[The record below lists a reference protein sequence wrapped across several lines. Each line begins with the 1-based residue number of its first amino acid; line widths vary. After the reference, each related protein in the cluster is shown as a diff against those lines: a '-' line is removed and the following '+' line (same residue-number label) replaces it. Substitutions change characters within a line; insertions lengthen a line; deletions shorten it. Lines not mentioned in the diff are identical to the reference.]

1 VNPLAIPGVDTVLE
15 QPVVRALLGSV
26 PREVVV
32 QCIRETLEE
41 VRAARRSD
49 PPGEDVTTSE
59 TAAAVA
65 EAVARRLEANA
76 RPSLRRVVNA
86 TGVVIHTNL
95 GRSPLSEAT
104 REAISEVSR
113 GYCNLEVDVASG
125 ERTKRELH
133 VAGLLARLSGAETA
147 TVVNNNAA
155 AVVLTLTALAS
166 GQRVL
171 CSRGELVEIGGSFRL
186 PEIIACSGATMVEV
200 GTTNHT
206 RLSDYERALT
216 DDVAAILKTH
226 RSNFRIVGFTSEV
239 EVREL
244 ADLARRARVLL
255 IFDAGSGMLL
265 PSENAVFASEPVIR
279 QAIADGA
286 DIVTFS
292 TDKLLGGPQGG
303 AIVGR
308 RSLVERINRHPL
320 KRAVRVGK
328 LTLAGLEA
336 TLRAHMQQPPATV
349 TMEIINRPVEDL
361 EAEARRLA
369 EAIEGAAPGWRCAV
383 EPEESSIGGGSMP
396 GETIPTWVV
405 WLEAP
410 GLEADALGR
419 AFRENEPPIFGR
431 YRRGRFGLDV
441 RTLLPGDGDDI
452 VGCVGR
458 LAEQHG

>member
-1 VNPLAIPGVDTVLE
+1 LNPLAIPGVDTVLE
-15 QPVVRALLGSV
+15 QPAIRLLLELV

-32 QCIRETLEE
+32 ECIRESLD
-41 VRAARRSD
+41 RLRRERQER
-49 PPGEDVTTSE
+49 PPAGKVSTQE
-59 TAAAVA
+59 TAAQVAKVVA
-65 EAVARRLEANA
+65 ESLDPKA

-95 GRSPLSEAT
+95 GRSPLSAAI
-104 REAISEVSR
+104 RETISEVAR
-113 GYCNLEVDVASG
+113 GYCNLEVDLVTG

-133 VAGLLARLSGAETA
+133 VSGLLARLAGAEAA

-155 AVVLTLTALAS
+155 AVVLTLAALAS
-166 GQRVL
+166 GQRVV

-226 RSNFRIVGFTSEV
+226 QSNFRIVGFTSEV
-239 EVREL
+239 ELREL
-244 ADLARRARVLL
+244 AALARRSRVLL
-255 IFDAGSGMLL
+255 IFDAGSGLLL
-265 PSENAVFASEPVIR
+265 PMHDPMFAGEPVIR

-308 RSLVERINRHPL
+308 RSLVERISRHPL
-320 KRAVRVGK
+320 KRAFRVGK

-336 TLRAHMQQPPATV
+336 ALRAHMQQPPATT
-349 TMEIINRPVEDL
+349 TMEIINRPLEDI
-361 EAEARRLA
+361 ERQASELA
-369 EAIEGAAPGWRCAV
+369 EAIRRAAPEWSCEV
-383 EPEESSIGGGSMP
+383 EPEESSIGGGSLP
-396 GETIPTWVV
+396 GETIPTRVV
-405 WLEAP
+405 WLDAP
-410 GLEADALGR
+410 GFEPDALGR
-419 AFRENEPPIFGR
+419 AFRAHEPPIFGR
-431 YRRGRFGLDV
+431 FRRGRFGLDV
-441 RTLLPGDGDDI
+441 RTLLPGDTDDI
-452 VGCVGR
+452 LACIRR
-458 LAEQHG
+458 LAERQG

>member
-1 VNPLAIPGVDTVLE
+1 LNPLAIPGVDTVLE
-15 QPVVRALLGSV
+15 QPAVRLLLEFV

-32 QCIRETLEE
+32 QCIRETLERLRE
-41 VRAARRSD
+41 ERRSR
-49 PPGEDVTTSE
+49 PPADKPSTDQ
-59 TAAAVA
+59 TAADVARAVA
-65 EAVARRLEANA
+65 ESLDPNA
-76 RPSLRRVVNA
+76 RASLRRVVNA

-95 GRSPLSEAT
+95 GRSPLSAAI

-113 GYCNLEVDVASG
+113 GYCNLEVDVATG

-133 VAGLLARLSGAETA
+133 VAGLLARLAGAEAA

-155 AVVLTLTALAS
+155 AVVLSLTALAS
-166 GQRVL
+166 GQRVV

-186 PEIIACSGATMVEV
+186 PEIIACSGAKMVEV

-226 RSNFRIVGFTSEV
+226 RSNFRIIGFTSEV
-239 EVREL
+239 ELSDL

-265 PSENAVFASEPVIR
+265 PSGNPVFASEPVIR
-279 QAIADGA
+279 QAVAAGA

-308 RSLVERINRHPL
+308 RSLLERINRHPL

-328 LTLAGLEA
+328 LTLAALEA
-336 TLRAHMQQPPATV
+336 AVRAHMHQPPATV
-349 TMEIINRPVEDL
+349 TMGIINRPL
-361 EAEARRLA
+361 EAVERQARDLA
-369 EAIEGAAPGWRCAV
+369 EAIAAVAPSWGCEV
-383 EPEESSIGGGSMP
+383 EPEDSSIGGGALP
-396 GETIPTWVV
+396 GETIPTMVV

-410 GLEADALGR
+410 GLGPDDLGR
-419 AFRENEPPIFGR
+419 AFREHEPPIFGR
-431 YRRGRFGLDV
+431 FRHGRFGLDA
-441 RTLLPGDGDDI
+441 RTLLPGDADDI
-452 VGCVGR
+452 VACVRR
-458 LAEQHG
+458 LAEQHA